1 MGEKAIV
8 LLDLVNSSKKLEI
21 LWNGVCIYDLDFLF
35 PYRTQGKKKKNSCFT
50 TSEVTFLETS
60 VFLCEYSVER
70 SCCKCC
76 LQCRPLRWEVSLW
89 CCHCGWW
96 NNWGAE
102 EGTIMRRCG
111 KHWLPGKRWMSRR
124 RQGARWRGWGR
135 DQRRRVRRQGGSRP
149 EWGSSLKNV
158 GLNLRRWYW

>member
-1 MGEKAIV
+1 MTLIFNFHMEQ
-8 LLDLVNSSKKLEI
+8 
-21 LWNGVCIYDLDFLF
+21 
-35 PYRTQGKKKKNSCFT
+35 RGKKEYSLFW
-50 TSEVTFLETS
+50 TSQVTFRETP
-60 VFLCEYSVER
+60 VFLCESSVER

-102 EGTIMRRCG
+102 EGKIMRRCG

-149 EWGSSLKNV
+149 EWGSSSKNV
-158 GLNLRRWYW
+158 GLDLSHWYWQPQKSQLSLFVNS